1 MFSET
6 FLPTY
11 LGYFFGEGISPHR
24 LILVKVFHRGSET
37 VGIKFCHVSN
47 SWLQGVLQRK
57 GSHPPAPR
65 GDESEG
71 ASVPCIGTEG
81 AAGVIPLDLI
91 SGTRPIRKWK
101 RKLISRP
108 QGLNLRRVCITQD

>member
-1 MFSET
+1 MNVFHLRVAFCGRMFSET

-11 LGYFFGEGISPHR
+11 LGSFGEGISPHR
-24 LILVKVFHRGSET
+24 SILVKVFHWGSET
-37 VGIKFCHVSN
+37 VGIKFYHVSN

-81 AAGVIPLDLI
+81 AAGVIPLDLL
-91 SGTRPIRKWK
+91 SGTRPIRK
-101 RKLISRP
+101 
-108 QGLNLRRVCITQD
+108 

>member
-65 GDESEG
+65 GMRVKALRFHVLGRKELPES
-71 ASVPCIGTEG
+71 SLLT
-81 AAGVIPLDLI
+81 
-91 SGTRPIRKWK
+91 
-101 RKLISRP
+101 
-108 QGLNLRRVCITQD
+108 